1 MKNLTINDWE
11 LVEGVKTFFK
21 GDADLAQDWLEMFS
35 DFGDVPLSELVEPAA
50 EFAIENELPFRV
62 LDAIDQNEDG
72 EVTWIIER
80 Q

>member
-1 MKNLTINDWE
+1 MTNLTINDWD
-11 LVEGVKTFFK
+11 LVENAKTFFK

-35 DFGDVPLSELVEPAA
+35 DYGDVPLLVLSKRAS

-72 EVTWIIER
+72 EVTWIIEMP
-80 Q
+80 

>member
-1 MKNLTINDWE
+1 MNNLTINDWD
-11 LVEGVKTFFK
+11 LVEGVKTYFK

-35 DFGDVPLSELVEPAA
+35 DFGDVPLTELVEPAA

-72 EVTWIIER
+72 EVTWIIEMR
-80 Q
+80 